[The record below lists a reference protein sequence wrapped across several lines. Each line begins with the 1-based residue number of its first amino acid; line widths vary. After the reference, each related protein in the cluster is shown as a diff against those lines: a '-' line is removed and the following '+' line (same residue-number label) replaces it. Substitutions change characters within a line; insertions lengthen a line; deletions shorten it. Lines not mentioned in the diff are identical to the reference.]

1 MTAVSE
7 YKTQIEEIQKRLNGA
22 NGHNDHR
29 IGEFKER
36 LSAVR
41 SSLLRKQE
49 IIDAQTREIAELR
62 DENGQL
68 SDMLGQALAALD
80 EQSKDGLQEIV
91 QSFDSEFSGLLSDEG
106 AKADS
111 AQAVVAQAVGAQA
124 VNPEPEVEAETP
136 RAPKTPKTPKTPET
150 NEAGPDSGGGRRDP
164 PPEVTGAQQPRSD
177 DAGPAPEFENQSPA
191 LRRIMGR
198 RRR

>member
-22 NGHNDHR
+22 NGHDGDR
-29 IGEFKER
+29 IGELKER

-49 IIDAQTREIAELR
+49 IIDAQTREIAGLR

-80 EQSKDGLQEIV
+80 EQSKDDLQEIV
-91 QSFDSEFSGLLSDEG
+91 QSFDSEFSGLLRDEG
-106 AKADS
+106 AE
-111 AQAVVAQAVGAQA
+111 AVAAEAG
-124 VNPEPEVEAETP
+124 NPEPEAEAE
-136 RAPKTPKTPKTPET
+136 AKES
-150 NEAGPDSGGGRRDP
+150 GPDSGGDRRDP
-164 PPEVTGAQQPRSD
+164 PSEVAGAQKPRSD
-177 DAGPAPEFENQSPA
+177 GTGPEPEIENESPA

>member
-1 MTAVSE
+1 MTAISE
-7 YKTQIEEIQKRLNGA
+7 YKTQIEEVRKRLNGA
-22 NGHNDHR
+22 NGHHGDR
-29 IGEFKER
+29 IGELKER

-49 IIDAQTREIAELR
+49 IIDAQTQEIADLR

-68 SDMLGQALAALD
+68 SDMLDQALAALD
-80 EQSKDGLQEIV
+80 EQSKGGLQEIV

-106 AKADS
+106 AE
-111 AQAVVAQAVGAQA
+111 AVAVAAVAAEA
-124 VNPEPEVEAETP
+124 VAAEAGNPEPEAEAK
-136 RAPKTPKTPKTPET
+136 AGD
-150 NEAGPDSGGGRRDP
+150 AGPDNGGDRRDP
-164 PPEVTGAQQPRSD
+164 PSKGAGAGKPRSD
-177 DAGPAPEFENQSPA
+177 DADPEPEIENESPA

>member
-7 YKTQIEEIQKRLNGA
+7 YKTQIEEIRKRLSGT
-22 NGHNDHR
+22 NGHNGDR
-29 IGEFKER
+29 TGELKER

-41 SSLLRKQE
+41 ASLLRKQE
-49 IIDAQTREIAELR
+49 IIDARTREIADLR

-68 SDMLGQALAALD
+68 SDMLGQVLAALD
-80 EQSKDGLQEIV
+80 EQSKGGLQEIV

-106 AKADS
+106 A
-111 AQAVVAQAVGAQA
+111 QAVAAG
-124 VNPEPEVEAETP
+124 NLEPEAEAE
-136 RAPKTPKTPKTPET
+136 AK
-150 NEAGPDSGGGRRDP
+150 EAGPDGGGDRRDLP
-164 PPEVTGAQQPRSD
+164 SEVAGEQQPRSD
-177 DAGPAPEFENQSPA
+177 DADPEPELENESPA

>member
-7 YKTQIEEIQKRLNGA
+7 YKTQIEEIRKRLNGA
-22 NGHNDHR
+22 NGHHGDR
-29 IGEFKER
+29 IGELKER

-49 IIDAQTREIAELR
+49 IIAAQTREIAGLR

-80 EQSKDGLQEIV
+80 EQSKGGLQEIV

-106 AKADS
+106 AA
-111 AQAVVAQAVGAQA
+111 AVAAEAG
-124 VNPEPEVEAETP
+124 NPEPEAEAE
-136 RAPKTPKTPKTPET
+136 AAKAANAK
-150 NEAGPDSGGGRRDP
+150 EASPDSGGGRRDP
-164 PPEVTGAQQPRSD
+164 PSEVAGAGKPRSD
-177 DAGPAPEFENQSPA
+177 DADAEPEPENESPA

-198 RRR
+198 RQR

>member
-1 MTAVSE
+1 MTAVNE
-7 YKTQIEEIQKRLNGA
+7 YKTQIEEIRKRLNGA
-22 NGHNDHR
+22 NGHHGDR
-29 IGEFKER
+29 IGELKER

-49 IIDAQTREIAELR
+49 IIVAQTREIAGLR

-80 EQSKDGLQEIV
+80 EQSKGGLQEIV

-106 AKADS
+106 AA
-111 AQAVVAQAVGAQA
+111 AVAAEAGIPA
-124 VNPEPEVEAETP
+124 PEAE
-136 RAPKTPKTPKTPET
+136 AEAE
-150 NEAGPDSGGGRRDP
+150 EAGPDSDGDPRDP
-164 PPEVTGAQQPRSD
+164 PSEVAGAGKPRSD
-177 DAGPAPEFENQSPA
+177 DADPEPELEKESPA

-198 RRR
+198 HRR

>member
-7 YKTQIEEIQKRLNGA
+7 YKTQIEEIRKRLNGA
-22 NGHNDHR
+22 NGHHGDR
-29 IGEFKER
+29 IDELKER

-49 IIDAQTREIAELR
+49 IIDAQTREIAGLR

-80 EQSKDGLQEIV
+80 EQSKGGLQEIV
-91 QSFDSEFSGLLSDEG
+91 ENFDSEFSGLLSDGG
-106 AKADS
+106 AE
-111 AQAVVAQAVGAQA
+111 AVAAEAG
-124 VNPEPEVEAETP
+124 NPEPEAEAE
-136 RAPKTPKTPKTPET
+136 AG
-150 NEAGPDSGGGRRDP
+150 EAGPDSGGDRRDP
-164 PPEVTGAQQPRSD
+164 PSKGAGAGKPRSD
-177 DAGPAPEFENQSPA
+177 DADPEPELENESPA

>member
-7 YKTQIEEIQKRLNGA
+7 YKTQIEEIRKRLNGA
-22 NGHNDHR
+22 NGHNGDR
-29 IGEFKER
+29 IGELKER

-49 IIDAQTREIAELR
+49 IIEAQTREIAGLR

-68 SDMLGQALAALD
+68 SEMLGQTLAALD
-80 EQSKDGLQEIV
+80 EQAEGGLQEIV

-106 AKADS
+106 AET
-111 AQAVVAQAVGAQA
+111 VAAG
-124 VNPEPEVEAETP
+124 NPEPEAET
-136 RAPKTPKTPKTPET
+136 ET
-150 NEAGPDSGGGRRDP
+150 KEAGPDSGGGRRDP
-164 PPEVTGAQQPRSD
+164 PSEVAGAQKPRSD
-177 DAGPAPEFENQSPA
+177 DAGPEPEFENESPA

>member
-1 MTAVSE
+1 MTAVGE

-22 NGHNDHR
+22 NGHRGER
-29 IGEFKER
+29 IGELKER

-49 IIDAQTREIAELR
+49 IIDAQTREIAGLR

-80 EQSKDGLQEIV
+80 EQSKTGLQEIV
-91 QSFDSEFSGLLSDEG
+91 QSFDAEFSGLLSDEG
-106 AKADS
+106 AEA
-111 AQAVVAQAVGAQA
+111 AAAEAG
-124 VNPEPEVEAETP
+124 NPEPEAE
-136 RAPKTPKTPKTPET
+136 APKAK
-150 NEAGPDSGGGRRDP
+150 EAGPDSGGDRRDP
-164 PPEVTGAQQPRSD
+164 PSEAAGAEKPRSD
-177 DAGPAPEFENQSPA
+177 DADPEPELEDGPPA

>member
-22 NGHNDHR
+22 NGHKDHR

-68 SDMLGQALAALD
+68 SDMLGQALAALN

-91 QSFDSEFSGLLSDEG
+91 RSFDSEFSGLLSDEG
-106 AKADS
+106 AEVVVAQTVA
-111 AQAVVAQAVGAQA
+111 AQAVAVQAA
-124 VNPEPEVEAETP
+124 NPEPEVEAE
-136 RAPKTPKTPKTPET
+136 APKAPKAPKAPEAPEAK
-150 NEAGPDSGGGRRDP
+150 EAGSDGGGRRDP
-164 PPEVTGAQQPRSD
+164 PPEVIGVQQPRSD
-177 DAGPAPEFENQSPA
+177 DAGPEAEIENQSPA

>member
-22 NGHNDHR
+22 SGHSGDR
-29 IGEFKER
+29 IGELKER

-49 IIDAQTREIAELR
+49 IIDAQTREIADLR

-80 EQSKDGLQEIV
+80 EQSKGGLQEIV

-106 AKADS
+106 AE
-111 AQAVVAQAVGAQA
+111 AVAAEAG
-124 VNPEPEVEAETP
+124 NPEPEAEAE
-136 RAPKTPKTPKTPET
+136 AK
-150 NEAGPDSGGGRRDP
+150 EAGPDSGGDRRDP
-164 PPEVTGAQQPRSD
+164 PSEVAGAQKPRSD
-177 DAGPAPEFENQSPA
+177 GAGPEPEIENESPA

>member
-7 YKTQIEEIQKRLNGA
+7 YKTQIEEIRKRLNGA
-22 NGHNDHR
+22 NGHNGDR
-29 IGEFKER
+29 IGELKER

-49 IIDAQTREIAELR
+49 IIDAQTREIAGLR
-62 DENGQL
+62 DEHGQL
-68 SDMLGQALAALD
+68 SEMLGQELAALD
-80 EQSKDGLQEIV
+80 EQSEDGLQEIV

-106 AKADS
+106 AET
-111 AQAVVAQAVGAQA
+111 VAAG
-124 VNPEPEVEAETP
+124 NPEPEAEAET
-136 RAPKTPKTPKTPET
+136 K
-150 NEAGPDSGGGRRDP
+150 EAGPDSGGGRPDSP
-164 PPEVTGAQQPRSD
+164 SEVAGAQKPRSD
-177 DAGPAPEFENQSPA
+177 DAGPEPELENASPA

>member
-7 YKTQIEEIQKRLNGA
+7 YKTQIEEIRKRLNGA
-22 NGHNDHR
+22 NGHNGDR
-29 IGEFKER
+29 IGELKER

-49 IIDAQTREIAELR
+49 IIEAQTREIAGLR

-68 SDMLGQALAALD
+68 SEMLGQTLAALD
-80 EQSKDGLQEIV
+80 EQAEGGLQEIV

-106 AKADS
+106 AETVAAVS
-111 AQAVVAQAVGAQA
+111 AG
-124 VNPEPEVEAETP
+124 NPEPEAEAET
-136 RAPKTPKTPKTPET
+136 K
-150 NEAGPDSGGGRRDP
+150 EAGPDSGGGRRDSP
-164 PPEVTGAQQPRSD
+164 SEVAGAQKPRSD
-177 DAGPAPEFENQSPA
+177 DAGPEPELENASPA

>member
-22 NGHNDHR
+22 NGHRGKR
-29 IGEFKER
+29 IGELKER

-41 SSLLRKQE
+41 SSLLSKQE
-49 IIDAQTREIAELR
+49 IIDAQTREIAGLR

-80 EQSKDGLQEIV
+80 EQSKTGLQEIV
-91 QSFDSEFSGLLSDEG
+91 QSFDAEFSGLLSDEG
-106 AKADS
+106 AEAVAAKA
-111 AQAVVAQAVGAQA
+111 G
-124 VNPEPEVEAETP
+124 NPEPEAEAE
-136 RAPKTPKTPKTPET
+136 APKAPKAK
-150 NEAGPDSGGGRRDP
+150 EAGPDSGGDRRDP
-164 PPEVTGAQQPRSD
+164 PSEAAGAEKPRSD
-177 DAGPAPEFENQSPA
+177 DADPEPELEDGPPA

>member
-22 NGHNDHR
+22 NGHHGDR
-29 IGEFKER
+29 TDELKER
-36 LSAVR
+36 LGAVR

-49 IIDAQTREIAELR
+49 IIAAQTREIAELR

-68 SDMLGQALAALD
+68 SDMLGQALAALE
-80 EQSKDGLQEIV
+80 EQPKGGLQEIV
-91 QSFDSEFSGLLSDEG
+91 QSFDSDFSGLLSDEG
-106 AKADS
+106 AE
-111 AQAVVAQAVGAQA
+111 AVAAEAGK
-124 VNPEPEVEAETP
+124 PEPKAEAE
-136 RAPKTPKTPKTPET
+136 AAKAAKAK
-150 NEAGPDSGGGRRDP
+150 EAGPDSGDDRRDP
-164 PPEVTGAQQPRSD
+164 PPEVADAGKPRSD
-177 DAGPAPEFENQSPA
+177 DADPEIEKESPA

>member
-7 YKTQIEEIQKRLNGA
+7 YKTRIEEIRKRLNGA
-22 NGHNDHR
+22 DGHHGER
-29 IGEFKER
+29 IGELKER

-49 IIDAQTREIAELR
+49 TIDAQTREIAGLR

-80 EQSKDGLQEIV
+80 EQSKGGLQEIV
-91 QSFDSEFSGLLSDEG
+91 QSFDSAFSGLLSDEG
-106 AKADS
+106 AGAAKA
-111 AQAVVAQAVGAQA
+111 
-124 VNPEPEVEAETP
+124 EAEAGNP
-136 RAPKTPKTPKTPET
+136 VPEAEAKAPEAK
-150 NEAGPDSGGGRRDP
+150 EAGPDSGGDQRDP
-164 PPEVTGAQQPRSD
+164 PSEVAGAGKPGSD
-177 DAGPAPEFENQSPA
+177 DVDPEPEPEPEIETESPA

>member
-1 MTAVSE
+1 MTAVSQ
-7 YKTQIEEIQKRLNGA
+7 YKTQIEEIRKRLNGA
-22 NGHNDHR
+22 NGHHDER
-29 IGEFKER
+29 IGALKER

-49 IIDAQTREIAELR
+49 IIDAQTREIAGLR

-68 SDMLGQALAALD
+68 SEMLGQALAALD

-106 AKADS
+106 AA
-111 AQAVVAQAVGAQA
+111 AAAAAAG
-124 VNPEPEVEAETP
+124 NPEPEAE
-136 RAPKTPKTPKTPET
+136 APKAKES
-150 NEAGPDSGGGRRDP
+150 GPDNGGDRRDP
-164 PPEVTGAQQPRSD
+164 PSEVADAEKPGSNQVDPE
-177 DAGPAPEFENQSPA
+177 PELEDGSPA

>member
-7 YKTQIEEIQKRLNGA
+7 YKTKIEEIQKRLDGA
-22 NGHNDHR
+22 NGHNGEQ
-29 IGEFKER
+29 IGELKER
-36 LSAVR
+36 LGAIR

-49 IIDAQTREIAELR
+49 IIDAQSREIADLR

-80 EQSKDGLQEIV
+80 EQSKSGLQEIV
-91 QSFDSEFSGLLSDEG
+91 QSFDSEFSGLLGEAG
-106 AKADS
+106 AEPGAE
-111 AQAVVAQAVGAQA
+111 VGAETGA
-124 VNPEPEVEAETP
+124 AEVEAGH
-136 RAPKTPKTPKTPET
+136 PKPDVEAEAAKA
-150 NEAGPDSGGGRRDP
+150 NEAGPDSGGDQRGP
-164 PPEVTGAQQPRSD
+164 PSEVTGEREPRSD
-177 DAGPAPEFENQSPA
+177 DADPEPEFESESPA

>member
-22 NGHNDHR
+22 SGHSGDR
-29 IGEFKER
+29 IGELKER

-49 IIDAQTREIAELR
+49 IIDAQTREIADLR

-80 EQSKDGLQEIV
+80 EQSKGGLQEIV

-106 AKADS
+106 AE
-111 AQAVVAQAVGAQA
+111 AVAAEAG
-124 VNPEPEVEAETP
+124 NPEPEAEAE
-136 RAPKTPKTPKTPET
+136 AK
-150 NEAGPDSGGGRRDP
+150 EAGPDSGGNRRDP
-164 PPEVTGAQQPRSD
+164 PSEV
-177 DAGPAPEFENQSPA
+177 AGPYSATGTSVPSIVPA
-191 LRRIMGR
+191 IAGWS
-198 RRR
+198 

>member
-7 YKTQIEEIQKRLNGA
+7 YKTKIEEIQKRLDGA
-22 NGHNDHR
+22 NGHNGDR
-29 IGEFKER
+29 IGELKER
-36 LSAVR
+36 LGTIR

-49 IIDAQTREIAELR
+49 IIDAQSREIADLR

-80 EQSKDGLQEIV
+80 EQSKSGLQEIV
-91 QSFDSEFSGLLSDEG
+91 QNFDSEFSGLLGEAG
-106 AKADS
+106 AE
-111 AQAVVAQAVGAQA
+111 AVAAEAEVEV
-124 VNPEPEVEAETP
+124 EVEAGH
-136 RAPKTPKTPKTPET
+136 PEPDVEAEAAKA
-150 NEAGPDSGGGRRDP
+150 NEAGPDNGGDQRDP
-164 PPEVTGAQQPRSD
+164 VSEVAGEREPRSD
-177 DAGPAPEFENQSPA
+177 GADPEPEFESESPA

>member
-22 NGHNDHR
+22 NGHKDHR

-68 SDMLGQALAALD
+68 SDMLGQALAALN

-91 QSFDSEFSGLLSDEG
+91 RSFDSEFSGLLSDEG
-106 AKADS
+106 AETVAVQTVA
-111 AQAVVAQAVGAQA
+111 AQAVAVQAA
-124 VNPEPEVEAETP
+124 NPEPEVEAEAP
-136 RAPKTPKTPKTPET
+136 KAPKTSEAK
-150 NEAGPDSGGGRRDP
+150 EAGPDGGGDRQNP
-164 PPEVTGAQQPRSD
+164 PPVVTGAQQARSD
-177 DAGPAPEFENQSPA
+177 DAGPEAEIENQSPA

>member
-22 NGHNDHR
+22 DGHNGDR
-29 IGEFKER
+29 IGELKER

-49 IIDAQTREIAELR
+49 IIDAQTRESADLR

-80 EQSKDGLQEIV
+80 EQAEGGLQEIV

-106 AKADS
+106 AEAVAAVAVS
-111 AQAVVAQAVGAQA
+111 AG
-124 VNPEPEVEAETP
+124 NPEPEAEAE
-136 RAPKTPKTPKTPET
+136 AK
-150 NEAGPDSGGGRRDP
+150 EAGPDSGGDRQDP
-164 PPEVTGAQQPRSD
+164 PSEVAGARKPRSD
-177 DAGPAPEFENQSPA
+177 DAGPESEIEAESPA

>member
-22 NGHNDHR
+22 NGHDGDR
-29 IGEFKER
+29 IGELKER
-36 LSAVR
+36 LSTVR

-49 IIDAQTREIAELR
+49 IIDAQTREIAGLR

-80 EQSKDGLQEIV
+80 EQSKGGLQEIV
-91 QSFDSEFSGLLSDEG
+91 ENFDSEFSGLLSDGG
-106 AKADS
+106 AE
-111 AQAVVAQAVGAQA
+111 AVAAEVG
-124 VNPEPEVEAETP
+124 NPEPEAGNPEPEAE
-136 RAPKTPKTPKTPET
+136 AKAGD
-150 NEAGPDSGGGRRDP
+150 AGPDNGGDRRDP
-164 PPEVTGAQQPRSD
+164 PSKGAGAGKPRSD
-177 DAGPAPEFENQSPA
+177 DADPEPALENESPA

>member
-7 YKTQIEEIQKRLNGA
+7 YKTQIEEIRKRLNGA
-22 NGHNDHR
+22 DGHNGDR

-41 SSLLRKQE
+41 SSLLRKQD
-49 IIDAQTREIAELR
+49 IIDAQTREIADLR

-106 AKADS
+106 A
-111 AQAVVAQAVGAQA
+111 QAVAAVAAEAGT
-124 VNPEPEVEAETP
+124 PEPEAVAEA
-136 RAPKTPKTPKTPET
+136 AKAS
-150 NEAGPDSGGGRRDP
+150 EAGPDSGGGRRDP
-164 PPEVTGAQQPRSD
+164 PSEAIGSEVTGAQQPRSD
-177 DAGPAPEFENQSPA
+177 AADPEPEFENESPA

>member
-7 YKTQIEEIQKRLNGA
+7 YKTQIEEIRKRLNGA
-22 NGHNDHR
+22 NGHISDR

-36 LSAVR
+36 LSTVR

-49 IIDAQTREIAELR
+49 IIDAQTREIAGLR

-80 EQSKDGLQEIV
+80 EQSKGGLQEIV
-91 QSFDSEFSGLLSDEG
+91 QSFDSAFSGLLSDEG
-106 AKADS
+106 A
-111 AQAVVAQAVGAQA
+111 GAA
-124 VNPEPEVEAETP
+124 AATAEAGNPEPEAEAE
-136 RAPKTPKTPKTPET
+136 
-150 NEAGPDSGGGRRDP
+150 EAGPDSGGGRRDP
-164 PPEVTGAQQPRSD
+164 PSEVAGERKAGSD
-177 DAGPAPEFENQSPA
+177 DAGPEPEPELENESPA

>member
-7 YKTQIEEIQKRLNGA
+7 YKTQIEEIRKRLNGA
-22 NGHNDHR
+22 NGHHGEP
-29 IGEFKER
+29 IGELRER
-36 LSAVR
+36 LGAVR

-49 IIDAQTREIAELR
+49 IIDAQTREIAGLR

-68 SDMLGQALAALD
+68 SDVLGQALAALD
-80 EQSKDGLQEIV
+80 EQSKGGLQEIV

-106 AKADS
+106 AE
-111 AQAVVAQAVGAQA
+111 AVAAEAG
-124 VNPEPEVEAETP
+124 NPEPEVETE
-136 RAPKTPKTPKTPET
+136 APKAPKGEA
-150 NEAGPDSGGGRRDP
+150 AGPDSRGGRQDP
-164 PPEVTGAQQPRSD
+164 PSEGAGAGRPRSD
-177 DAGPAPEFENQSPA
+177 DADPEPELDAGPPA

>member
-22 NGHNDHR
+22 NGHDGDR
-29 IGEFKER
+29 IGELKER

-49 IIDAQTREIAELR
+49 IIDAQTREIADLR

-80 EQSKDGLQEIV
+80 KQSEGGLQEIV

-106 AKADS
+106 AEAV
-111 AQAVVAQAVGAQA
+111 AGQAG
-124 VNPEPEVEAETP
+124 NPEPEAEAE
-136 RAPKTPKTPKTPET
+136 AK
-150 NEAGPDSGGGRRDP
+150 EAGPDSGGDRRDP
-164 PPEVTGAQQPRSD
+164 PSEVAGAEKPRSD
-177 DAGPAPEFENQSPA
+177 DADPEPELEDGPPA

>member
-7 YKTQIEEIQKRLNGA
+7 YKTQIEEIRKRLDGA
-22 NGHNDHR
+22 NGHLGDR
-29 IGEFKER
+29 IGELKER

-49 IIDAQTREIAELR
+49 IIDAQTREIAGLR

-80 EQSKDGLQEIV
+80 EQSESGLQEIV
-91 QSFDSEFSGLLSDEG
+91 QSFDSEFSGLLSDAG
-106 AKADS
+106 AE
-111 AQAVVAQAVGAQA
+111 AVAAEAG
-124 VNPEPEVEAETP
+124 NPEPEAEAE
-136 RAPKTPKTPKTPET
+136 AG
-150 NEAGPDSGGGRRDP
+150 EAGPDSGGDRRDP
-164 PPEVTGAQQPRSD
+164 PSKGAGAGKPRSD
-177 DAGPAPEFENQSPA
+177 DAGPEPEPELEKESPA

>member
-7 YKTQIEEIQKRLNGA
+7 YRTQIEEIRKRLNGT
-22 NGHNDHR
+22 NGHNGDR
-29 IGEFKER
+29 IVELKER
-36 LSAVR
+36 LSTVR
-41 SSLLRKQE
+41 TSLLRKQE
-49 IIDAQTREIAELR
+49 IIDAQTREIAGLR

-68 SDMLGQALAALD
+68 SEMLGQALAALD

-106 AKADS
+106 AE
-111 AQAVVAQAVGAQA
+111 AVVTVSAEVG
-124 VNPEPEVEAETP
+124 NPEPEAGNPEPEAEAET
-136 RAPKTPKTPKTPET
+136 K
-150 NEAGPDSGGGRRDP
+150 EAG
-164 PPEVTGAQQPRSD
+164 AQKPRSD
-177 DAGPAPEFENQSPA
+177 DAGPEPELENESPA

>member
-7 YKTQIEEIQKRLNGA
+7 YKTQIEEIRKRLNGA
-22 NGHNDHR
+22 NGHRGER
-29 IGEFKER
+29 IGELKER

-49 IIDAQTREIAELR
+49 IIEAQTREIAGLR

-80 EQSKDGLQEIV
+80 EQSKTGLQEIV
-91 QSFDSEFSGLLSDEG
+91 QSFDAEFSGLLSDEG
-106 AKADS
+106 AA
-111 AQAVVAQAVGAQA
+111 AAAEAGG
-124 VNPEPEVEAETP
+124 PEPE
-136 RAPKTPKTPKTPET
+136 APKAAKAE
-150 NEAGPDSGGGRRDP
+150 EAGPDSGGDRRDP
-164 PPEVTGAQQPRSD
+164 PSEAAGAEKPRSD
-177 DAGPAPEFENQSPA
+177 DADPEPELDDGPPA

>member
-7 YKTQIEEIQKRLNGA
+7 YKTQIEEIRKRLNGA
-22 NGHNDHR
+22 NGHNGDR
-29 IGEFKER
+29 IGELKER

-49 IIDAQTREIAELR
+49 IIEAQTREIAGLR

-68 SDMLGQALAALD
+68 SEMLGQTLAALD
-80 EQSKDGLQEIV
+80 EQAEGGLQEIV

-106 AKADS
+106 AEM
-111 AQAVVAQAVGAQA
+111 VAAG
-124 VNPEPEVEAETP
+124 NPEPEAEAET
-136 RAPKTPKTPKTPET
+136 K
-150 NEAGPDSGGGRRDP
+150 EAGPDSGGGRPDP
-164 PPEVTGAQQPRSD
+164 PSEAAGAQKPRSD
-177 DAGPAPEFENQSPA
+177 DAGPEPELENASPA

>member
-7 YKTQIEEIQKRLNGA
+7 YKTQIEEIRKRLNGA
-22 NGHNDHR
+22 NGHHGER
-29 IGEFKER
+29 IGALKER

-41 SSLLRKQE
+41 SNLLRKQE
-49 IIDAQTREIAELR
+49 IIDAQTREIAGLR

-68 SDMLGQALAALD
+68 SDMLGQALVALD
-80 EQSKDGLQEIV
+80 EQSKHGLQEIV

-106 AKADS
+106 AE
-111 AQAVVAQAVGAQA
+111 AVAAEAG
-124 VNPEPEVEAETP
+124 NPEPEAEAE
-136 RAPKTPKTPKTPET
+136 APKAK
-150 NEAGPDSGGGRRDP
+150 EAGPDSGGGRRDP
-164 PPEVTGAQQPRSD
+164 PSEVAGAGKPRSD
-177 DAGPAPEFENQSPA
+177 GADPEPEIKNESPA

>member
-1 MTAVSE
+1 MTAVNE
-7 YKTQIEEIQKRLNGA
+7 YKTQIEEIRKRLNGA
-22 NGHNDHR
+22 NGQIGNR

-41 SSLLRKQE
+41 SSLLRKQD
-49 IIDAQTREIAELR
+49 IIDAQTREIADLR

-91 QSFDSEFSGLLSDEG
+91 QSFDSEFSGLLIDEG
-106 AKADS
+106 AG
-111 AQAVVAQAVGAQA
+111 AVAAVAAVAAEAGT
-124 VNPEPEVEAETP
+124 PEPEAVAEA
-136 RAPKTPKTPKTPET
+136 AKAAKAS
-150 NEAGPDSGGGRRDP
+150 EAGPDSGGGRRDP
-164 PPEVTGAQQPRSD
+164 PSEVIGSEVTGAQQPRSD
-177 DAGPAPEFENQSPA
+177 AADPEPEFENESPA